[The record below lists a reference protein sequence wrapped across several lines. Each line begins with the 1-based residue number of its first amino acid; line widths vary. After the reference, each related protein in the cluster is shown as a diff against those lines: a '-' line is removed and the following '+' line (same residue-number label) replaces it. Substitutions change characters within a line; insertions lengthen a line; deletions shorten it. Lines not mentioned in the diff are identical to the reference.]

1 MNDILSRAQLLES
14 EVAAFLCDL
23 VAIPS
28 TSGKEGPA
36 IARIQQEME
45 KIGFDEIRRD
55 ALGNLMGRIG
65 KGSRVLAIDGHCD
78 VVDVGNP
85 DLWETEPFQPVT
97 KDGKIYGRGS
107 CDQKGGLASATYA
120 GKILTEIGVPDEVSV
135 WVIATILEE
144 DIEGLCW
151 KFMVEENHFRPDAV
165 LLTEPTNLNVYRG
178 HRGRLEIKVKTE
190 GISCHGSAPERGV
203 NAIYK
208 MAPLIRDIEALHT
221 RLGHDP
227 FLGKGSVTISEIRST
242 SPSLCAVADSCTIH
256 LDRRLTAGETIES
269 SLAEIRSLPAFQQV
283 NAHAWV
289 PEYRAASYT
298 GKVHPMLS
306 YMPTWVLPEDHRL
319 IDLARKSYRTL
330 FKAEPKI
337 DKWTFSTNGV
347 GSMGMYNIPTL
358 GFGPGN
364 EVLAHAPNEHIP
376 IDHLVKAVAFYAAF
390 ARGF

>member
-1 MNDILSRAQLLES
+1 MNDILGKAQRLES

-45 KIGFDEIRRD
+45 KVGFHEIRRD

-65 KGSRVLAIDGHCD
+65 HGPRVLAIDGHCD

-85 DLWETEPFQPVT
+85 ALWETSPFEPVT
-97 KDGKIYGRGS
+97 KDGKIYGRGA
-107 CDQKGGLASATYA
+107 CDQKGGLASAIYA
-120 GKILTEIGVPDEVSV
+120 GKILAEIGVPDEVSV

-151 KFMVEENHFRPDAV
+151 KFMVEENQFRPEAV

-208 MAPLIRDIEALHT
+208 MAPIIREIEALHT

-227 FLGKGSVTISEIRST
+227 FLGKGSVTISEVRST

-256 LDRRLTAGETIES
+256 LDRRLTAGETIDS
-269 SLAEIRSLPAFQQV
+269 SLAEIRSLPAFQQA
-283 NAHAWV
+283 NAQAWV

-306 YMPTWVLPEDHRL
+306 YMPTWVLPEDHHL
-319 IDLARKSYRTL
+319 LKLARQSYRAL
-330 FKAEPKI
+330 FEVEPKV

-347 GSMGMYNIPTL
+347 GSMGMYDIPTL

>member
-1 MNDILSRAQLLES
+1 MNDILRRAQELEG
-14 EVAAFLCDL
+14 EITAFLCDL

-28 TSGKEGPA
+28 TSGKEEPA
-36 IARIQQEME
+36 IVRLEQEMKKLGYHE
-45 KIGFDEIRRD
+45 VRRD
-55 ALGNLMGRIG
+55 GLGNLMGRIG
-65 KGSRVLAIDGHCD
+65 SGPRVLAIDGHCD

-85 DLWETEPFQPVT
+85 ALWETPAFQPVV
-97 KDGKIYGRGS
+97 KDRKIYGRGA
-107 CDQKGGLASATYA
+107 CDQKGGLASAVYA
-120 GKILTEIGVPDEVSV
+120 GKILAEVGVPPEVSV

-151 KFMVEENHFRPDAV
+151 KYLVEENNFRPHAV

-190 GISCHGSAPERGV
+190 GVSCHGSAPERGV
-203 NAIYK
+203 NAIYH
-208 MAPLIRDIEALHT
+208 MAPIIREIEELHG
-221 RLGHDP
+221 RLRHDD
-227 FLGKGSVTISEIRST
+227 FLGKGSVTISDIRST

-269 SLAEIRSLPAFQQV
+269 SLAEIRNLPAFQQA
-283 NAHAWV
+283 NAQVWV

-298 GKVHPMLS
+298 GTVFPMPS
-306 YMPTWVLPEDHRL
+306 YMPTWVLPEEHPL
-319 IDLARKSYRTL
+319 LALARQSYRTL
-330 FKAEPKI
+330 FNADPKV

-347 GSMGMYNIPTL
+347 GSMGMFNIPTL

-364 EVLAHAPNEHIP
+364 EVLAHAPNEYIP
-376 IDHLVKAVAFYAAF
+376 IDHLVKAMAFYAEF